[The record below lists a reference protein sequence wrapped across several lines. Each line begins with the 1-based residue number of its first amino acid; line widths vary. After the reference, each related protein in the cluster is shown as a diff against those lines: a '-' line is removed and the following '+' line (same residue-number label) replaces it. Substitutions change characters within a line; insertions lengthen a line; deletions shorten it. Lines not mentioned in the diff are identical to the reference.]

1 MCVQGVST
9 SDLINRIICDY
20 DKFVRRNLS
29 RGMPAKAMNLPY
41 LKEKA
46 IQLDLAVEKQT
57 KSVKRWLGRTK
68 ERTKE
73 LRAEFRKLFDK
84 EGDLVCVRALP
95 CVRVSVLKLCVC
107 VCACLLA
114 AH

>member
-9 SDLINRIICDY
+9 SDLINRIIRDY

-29 RGMPAKAMNLPY
+29 RGVSAKDMNVPY

-46 IQLDLAVEKQT
+46 IKLDLAVEKQT

-68 ERTKE
+68 EKTKE
-73 LRAEFRKLFDK
+73 LQTDFKRLFDK
-84 EGDLVCVRALP
+84 EGVLVC
-95 CVRVSVLKLCVC
+95 
-107 VCACLLA
+107 A
-114 AH
+114 AVFL